1 MPYFRLTI
9 NLMVLALAG
18 QAQAETANQEEFPP
32 LVQAF
37 FGSLMLED
45 QSGDW
50 KDINGEDV
58 DVSFPS
64 SLPSGGIEAERV
76 ATLAMVQHGYR
87 RNTSATWFERMT

>member
-1 MPYFRLTI
+1 MI
-9 NLMVLALAG
+9 LALAG

-50 KDINGEDV
+50 KDIIADALGAII
-58 DVSFPS
+58 F
-64 SLPSGGIEAERV
+64 
-76 ATLAMVQHGYR
+76 GYLHYILS
-87 RNTSATWFERMT
+87 NKYKH